1 MKLENIECLIDGD
14 GEISIGRFG
23 PVRCA
28 AVACDESGSLA
39 MLQRKPNE
47 TFSKLLERLDKAIEK
62 AWEEGIYTDE
72 INSNHRHP

>member
-14 GEISIGRFG
+14 GDISIGRFG

-28 AVACDESGSLA
+28 AVACDEGGSLA

-47 TFSKLLERLDKAIEK
+47 TLAQLLERLDKAIEK
-62 AWEEGIYTDE
+62 AWEEEIYTDE
-72 INSNHRHP
+72 INA

>member
-14 GEISIGRFG
+14 GEISIGHLG

-28 AVACDESGSLA
+28 AVACDEGGSLA

-47 TFSKLLERLDKAIEK
+47 TMVELLERLDKAIEK
-62 AWEEGIYTDE
+62 AWEEEIYTDE
-72 INSNHRHP
+72 INA

>member
-14 GEISIGRFG
+14 GEISIGRLG

-28 AVACDESGSLA
+28 AVACDEGGSLA

-47 TFSKLLERLDKAIEK
+47 TLVKLLERLDKAIEK
-62 AWEEGIYTDE
+62 AWEEEIYTDE
-72 INSNHRHP
+72 INA